1 MSDAFTMNSPSG
13 LDQPIEANF
22 SVKLSAPPSSAEV
35 SSFEVKI
42 NEQIAARGVTAIFGP
57 SGCGKTT
64 LLRAM
69 AGLQPIHSG
78 FLRVKGV
85 TWHDH
90 ETNLPAHKRPV
101 GFIFQE
107 ASLFEHLTVAG
118 NLNFASKRA
127 LESVRPEQFQEI
139 IELLDIVQLLSQK
152 PAQLS
157 GGERQR
163 VAIARALLIRPQLL
177 LMDEPLAAVD
187 QTRKREILPFLDR
200 LRTELNLP
208 IIYVT
213 HALDEVTWLAD
224 DLLIME
230 NGLIEASGSVDEVL
244 TRLDV
249 PRMLGEEAGAIVEG
263 IVTERDTQWHL
274 VRMDFNGGHL
284 WLRDSGEVLGQS
296 ARIRILARDI
306 SLSLVDE
313 QASSILNRL
322 SATVIAM
329 ADDTDQAMVMVRLAV
344 GKTVLLARISKRS
357 ASQLKLHQNQMLWIQ
372 IKSVAILN

>member
-90 ETNLPAHKRPV
+90 ETTLPAHKRPV

-213 HALDEVTWLAD
+213 HALDEVTRLAD

-274 VRMDFNGGHL
+274 VRIDFSGGHL

>member
-22 SVKLSAPPSSAEV
+22 CVKLSASPSSAEV
-35 SSFEVKI
+35 SSFEVVIK
-42 NEQIAARGVTAIFGP
+42 EQLAARGVTAIFGP

-187 QTRKREILPFLDR
+187 QTRKWEILPFLDR

-213 HALDEVTWLAD
+213 HALDEVTRLAD

>member
-1 MSDAFTMNSPSG
+1 MALVVG
-13 LDQPIEANF
+13 L
-22 SVKLSAPPSSAEV
+22 
-35 SSFEVKI
+35 
-42 NEQIAARGVTAIFGP
+42 ARG
-57 SGCGKTT
+57 
-64 LLRAM
+64 
-69 AGLQPIHSG
+69 
-78 FLRVKGV
+78 
-85 TWHDH
+85 
-90 ETNLPAHKRPV
+90 
-101 GFIFQE
+101 
-107 ASLFEHLTVAG
+107 
-118 NLNFASKRA
+118 
-127 LESVRPEQFQEI
+127 
-139 IELLDIVQLLSQK
+139 IV
-152 PAQLS
+152 
-157 GGERQR
+157 
-163 VAIARALLIRPQLL
+163 V
-177 LMDEPLAAVD
+177 
-187 QTRKREILPFLDR
+187 
-200 LRTELNLP
+200 
-208 IIYVT
+208 
-213 HALDEVTWLAD
+213 
-224 DLLIME
+224 IME

>member
-90 ETNLPAHKRPV
+90 ETTLPAHKRPV

-213 HALDEVTWLAD
+213 HALDEVTRLAD

-274 VRMDFNGGHL
+274 VRIDFSGGHL
-284 WLRDSGEVLGQS
+284 WLRDSGEALGQS